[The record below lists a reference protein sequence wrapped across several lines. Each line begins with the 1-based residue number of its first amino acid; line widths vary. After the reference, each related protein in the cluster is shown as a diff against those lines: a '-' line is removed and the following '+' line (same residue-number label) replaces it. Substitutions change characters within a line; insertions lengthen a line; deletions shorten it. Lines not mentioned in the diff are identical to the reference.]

1 MPASFPALR
10 VDHVSI
16 AVRAIAPALA
26 FFRRVLPIR
35 MRVEPRPG
43 YDDQFVWTDFLVGDW
58 KLELIESARPGSFV
72 ERFLARRGEGPHHLS
87 IDVEEGRLGAYTAAL
102 ERDGL
107 RIVDRGDYGNGDETA
122 FISPRTAPGILV
134 QFWQV
139 PGFHGAPPEDH
150 PTDPVAT
157 RDGVR
162 FRVDHLA
169 LAVRSI
175 DATLAWFRRIFP
187 VEAARPKQLGWDGAY
202 NFQSFRLAGY
212 KMELIESARPALRR
226 ALPRAARRGVS
237 PPGDRRRP
245 AGPSRAPPRGR
256 RHRAG
261 RQGRD
266 PGRPPDR
273 LHPSAPCARR
283 ADPVLGGARVRR
295 PAAALIRG
303 EAVAL
308 GAVGTL
314 IAGRGERARRGV
326 RPRLSPSA
334 CRHARVHALR
344 APAGRAAPGNAGYGL
359 GTLRHIGSRRGGMEG
374 PRGGAASHVFT
385 Q

>member
-26 FFRRVLPIR
+26 FFHRVLPIR

-139 PGFHGAPPEDH
+139 PGWRGEQPADH
-150 PTDPVAT
+150 PTEPVAE
-157 RDGVR
+157 RDGIR
-162 FRVDHLA
+162 FRVRRPVVG
-169 LAVRSI
+169 VRSLD
-175 DATLAWFRRIFP
+175 DALAWFRRTFP
-187 VEAARPKQLGWDGAY
+187 VELSRDGAG
-202 NFQSFRLAGY
+202 NSRTLRLAGY
-212 KMELIESARPALRR
+212 ELELVESAGSAEGFRHLTIDVEPLDRFVARLEDEGLRPVR
-226 ALPRAARRGVS
+226 ADGTAVVELDGATLLL
-237 PPGDRRRP
+237 
-245 AGPSRAPPRGR
+245 
-256 RHRAG
+256 
-261 RQGRD
+261 QD
-266 PGRPPDR
+266 P
-273 LHPSAPCARR
+273 ARR
-283 ADPVLGGARVRR
+283 A
-295 PAAALIRG
+295 
-303 EAVAL
+303 
-308 GAVGTL
+308 
-314 IAGRGERARRGV
+314 
-326 RPRLSPSA
+326 
-334 CRHARVHALR
+334 
-344 APAGRAAPGNAGYGL
+344 
-359 GTLRHIGSRRGGMEG
+359 
-374 PRGGAASHVFT
+374 
-385 Q
+385 

>member
-1 MPASFPALR
+1 MPASFPAFR

-35 MRVEPRPG
+35 MRVAPRPG
-43 YDDQFVWTDFLVGDW
+43 YDDQFVWTDFFVGDW

-107 RIVDRGDYGNGDETA
+107 RIVDRGDWGNGDETA

-212 KMELIESARPALRR
+212 KMELIESARPASFVERFL
-226 ALPRAARRGVS
+226 ARRGEGFHHLAIDVDRLD
-237 PPGDRRRP
+237 PLVRRLEADGIELVGKAEIPGGHRTAFIHPRHAHGALIQFWEEPEFGGPRRP
-245 AGPSRAPPRGR
+245 
-256 RHRAG
+256 
-261 RQGRD
+261 
-266 PGRPPDR
+266 
-273 LHPSAPCARR
+273 
-283 ADPVLGGARVRR
+283 
-295 PAAALIRG
+295 
-303 EAVAL
+303 
-308 GAVGTL
+308 
-314 IAGRGERARRGV
+314 
-326 RPRLSPSA
+326 
-334 CRHARVHALR
+334 
-344 APAGRAAPGNAGYGL
+344 
-359 GTLRHIGSRRGGMEG
+359 
-374 PRGGAASHVFT
+374 
-385 Q
+385 